1 MSTTNQAIKVEAKSL
16 IFLYC
21 VFALINVP
29 QLASIMDAKA
39 YRLFDWYVN
48 DMSYAIRIIILA
60 IPVIFKVDF
69 NNEVRLFERF
79 LFLGLVITN
88 LITISN
94 DYIDLSDKIDDIIL
108 YPRLLVILYLLI
120 LTYPKR
126 ELKYD

>member
-60 IPVIFKVDF
+60 IPVVFKVNF

-126 ELKYD
+126 EFKYD